1 MRKFS
6 LVEFSVD
13 HPKLIVVLSIILTV
27 VFMTQ
32 FPKVRTDT
40 NPKNMLPPTSAVRVG
55 NDEIEKTFGLYED
68 MIVLGI
74 QNEKGILNTDTLG
87 KIQRITDETLKI
99 KGVAARD
106 VSSFTTIDNVTVE
119 GETLMVSPLMTAVP
133 KTDKE
138 LSVMRKALFENP
150 LFIDR
155 IISKDGKTT
164 AIYVPLEKGSNGK
177 EVADKIRELVRKE
190 KGDEKY
196 YVAGDP
202 VARDTFGA
210 DMFKLMAVF
219 APIAGMVM
227 LIVRFLMFKDLFLS
241 ITLMMDAMISIVWSM
256 GLLIALGFPIHIMS
270 SMAPVFLMAIAT
282 DSMHI
287 FNEFYFRFREKKDKR
302 AAIIATM
309 QAVSRPVRNTAL
321 ATAAGFAVLLFMN
334 IIPVKVFG
342 GLVAFGTIAL
352 RVLSFSFIPAMFMFV
367 KEEKIE
373 KIARSEDA
381 EAGGSVFLKKLAGL
395 GIRKPLTTV
404 LVGIVLI
411 VAAIIGISKTIVNN
425 NMVEWFKKGS
435 EVRVAD
441 TVMNKALGGTSLG
454 YIVAISDK
462 DDYIK
467 TPEAMRFI
475 EGLQR
480 RLEKL
485 PVVGKTTSVVDYVK
499 RINRVLHND
508 NPKFDAVPGTKEMIG
523 QYLFL
528 FSMSA
533 KPSDLDNVADYP
545 FRKANIWV
553 QLKTWDAKAMESV
566 IAEVNAF
573 KKENPTPMEFKPAGI
588 AYFNLVWNHEVLWDM
603 VKGLVLALIV
613 VFAILAYDFR
623 SIKWA
628 VIGYIPLL
636 FTILLIY
643 GVIGYIGKDFDMPIS
658 VMSCL
663 SLGMAVDFAIHF
675 VSRFRQ
681 RLKEIQGTGD
691 AKQHITDALLWTA
704 ARPGKG
710 IMRNAILFAAAFAV
724 MLFAPLTPY
733 VTVGAFIVS
742 MMMLS
747 ALMTILYLPA
757 LITLLRGWLF
767 QGGTDV
773 KRVAATAI
781 VLAFAI
787 FTSAAAAADSGTDI
801 MKKSQAAFLYSGKDF
816 KARIQMK
823 LITQSG
829 QERLRELTMLRKN
842 FGEPGGEQ
850 KYFMYFFLPADVKDM
865 TFMVHKH
872 PGRDADRWLFVPAI
886 SMVRRIAARDKSSS
900 FVGSDFSYEDV
911 SGRNIDDDTHVLVK
925 EEKLDTKDCYVVK
938 STPKAADVD
947 YSYKMSWIDKG
958 THLPL
963 KEEYYDRKGDLYKV
977 FTANEIKT
985 IKGFPT
991 ITKRTMK
998 NALSGH
1004 RTDVTFLK
1012 ADYDLGID
1020 DNLFSERF
1028 LKQPPKRWIE

>member
-1 MRKFS
+1 MKRFS

-13 HPKLIVVLSIILTV
+13 HPKLIVALSIILTLL
-27 VFMTQ
+27 FLTQ

-40 NPKNMLPPTSAVRVG
+40 NPKNMLPPTSDVRVW
-55 NDEIEKTFGLYED
+55 NDEVEKTFSLYED

-74 QNEKGILNTDTLG
+74 QNEKGILNSDTLG
-87 KIQRITDETLKI
+87 KIQRITDEILKI

-106 VSSFTTIDNVTVE
+106 VSSFTTIDNVTVDA
-119 GETLMVSPLMTAVP
+119 ETLKVSPLMTTVP

-138 LSVMRKALFENP
+138 MTAMRKALFENP
-150 LFIDR
+150 LFIGR

-164 AIYVPLEKGSNGK
+164 AIYVPLEKGGNGK
-177 EVADKIRELVRKE
+177 DIADKIREIVKKE

-227 LIVRFLMFKDLFLS
+227 LLVRFLMFKDLFLS

-256 GLLIALGFPIHIMS
+256 GLLIGLGFPIHIMS
-270 SMAPVFLMAIAT
+270 SMAPVFMMAIAT

-309 QAVSRPVRNTAL
+309 NAVSRPVRNTAL
-321 ATAAGFAVLLFMN
+321 ATAAGFGVLLFMN

-342 GLVAFGTIAL
+342 GLVAFGTIVL
-352 RVLSFSFIPAMFMFV
+352 RVLSFSFIPAMFTFV

-373 KIARSEDA
+373 KIARSEDV
-381 EAGGSVFLKKLAGL
+381 EAGGMSSFLKKLAGL
-395 GIRKPLTTV
+395 GIRKPATTV
-404 LVGIVLI
+404 LVG
-411 VAAIIGISKTIVNN
+411 VALFVIAVIGISKTVVNN
-425 NMVEWFKKGS
+425 NLVEWFKKGS
-435 EVRVAD
+435 DVRVAD
-441 TVMNKALGGTSLG
+441 TVMNNALGGTSLG

-467 TPEAMRFI
+467 TPEAMRYI

-508 NPKFDAVPGTKEMIG
+508 NPKYDAVPENKEMIG

-528 FSMSA
+528 FAMSA

-566 IAEVNAF
+566 ITAVNDYR
-573 KKENPTPMEFKPAGI
+573 KDNPTPMEFKPAGI

-603 VKGLVLALIV
+603 VKGLILALIA

-623 SIKWA
+623 SVKWA
-628 VIGYIPLL
+628 MIGYIPLL

-643 GVIGYIGKDFDMPIS
+643 GVVGFVGKDFDMPIS

-681 RLKEIQGTGD
+681 RLTESSEFGVRSAEELKTKNSEL
-691 AKQHITDALLWTA
+691 ITDALLWTA

-733 VTVGAFIVS
+733 ITVGAFIVS
-742 MMMLS
+742 MMLLS

-757 LITLLRGWLF
+757 LITLTQGWLF
-767 QGGTDV
+767 KGG
-773 KRVAATAI
+773 
-781 VLAFAI
+781 
-787 FTSAAAAADSGTDI
+787 
-801 MKKSQAAFLYSGKDF
+801 
-816 KARIQMK
+816 
-823 LITQSG
+823 
-829 QERLRELTMLRKN
+829 
-842 FGEPGGEQ
+842 
-850 KYFMYFFLPADVKDM
+850 
-865 TFMVHKH
+865 
-872 PGRDADRWLFVPAI
+872 
-886 SMVRRIAARDKSSS
+886 VR
-900 FVGSDFSYEDV
+900 
-911 SGRNIDDDTHVLVK
+911 
-925 EEKLDTKDCYVVK
+925 
-938 STPKAADVD
+938 
-947 YSYKMSWIDKG
+947 
-958 THLPL
+958 
-963 KEEYYDRKGDLYKV
+963 
-977 FTANEIKT
+977 
-985 IKGFPT
+985 
-991 ITKRTMK
+991 
-998 NALSGH
+998 
-1004 RTDVTFLK
+1004 
-1012 ADYDLGID
+1012 
-1020 DNLFSERF
+1020 
-1028 LKQPPKRWIE
+1028 